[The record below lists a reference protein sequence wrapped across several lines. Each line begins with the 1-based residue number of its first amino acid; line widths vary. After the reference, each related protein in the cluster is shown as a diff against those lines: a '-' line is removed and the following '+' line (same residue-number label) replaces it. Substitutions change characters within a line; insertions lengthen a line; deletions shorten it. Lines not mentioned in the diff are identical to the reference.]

1 MYIHIHIKYNI
12 KVIII
17 IIIFNGRNYLEAYL
31 SMILLKILWK

>member
-1 MYIHIHIKYNI
+1 MYIHIHIKYNM

-17 IIIFNGRNYLEAYL
+17 IIIFNGGHYLEADL

>member
-1 MYIHIHIKYNI
+1 MYIHIHVKYNI

-17 IIIFNGRNYLEAYL
+17 IIIFNGGHYLEAYL